1 MKAARDYASTNTT
14 EIVQNGKGPYRQI
27 MRHCVDHWET
37 NEVQDNIDMWIG
49 RWHVND
55 RTTLLNRIPEAI
67 ANRADLICKAIKA
80 VYRPITA
87 HVYHAHALRIHLL
100 KGRIPA

>member
-1 MKAARDYASTNTT
+1 MKAARDYSKRRINKHHE

-55 RTTLLNRIPEAI
+55 RTTLLNRIQEAI
-67 ANRADLICKAIKA
+67 ENRADLLCKAIKA
-80 VYRPITA
+80 VYRPISRHMCTTRMP
-87 HVYHAHALRIHLL
+87 YESTS
-100 KGRIPA
+100 